1 MAWCGK
7 AMTMLNYVIRAC
19 ATTHTATAAIESD
32 DYFFDALAAARGVPT
47 ELLSRHDEQDPWARR
62 ERMQL
67 ALRRGGAGA
76 ASLHRN
82 RPAAYLGSLADTLP
96 TLAALPR
103 LAPLL
108 DAPHT
113 WHTSPCAA
121 LRDAAAAWDYIA
133 SLRDADDALYMHR
146 LRHPDAHESHR
157 LVYARLCGLETVGL
171 LTDDAAPSLEHLGK
185 TAGCQLQRALSHVLM
200 EFAYDCLNANPHI
213 DSRAKIANAAC
224 AAIGAGAWME
234 VLPVEPELTMSD
246 EAYDAAFCHRFLL
259 PNDRLVHGGLTHCHC
274 GLRPADLGPGDL
286 PFSEHVLACNGLGHE
301 GGFLSRHNAL
311 LTPLKLLFVNA
322 KYEFDTTPAHL
333 RFPTNDKLMLDFVA
347 RCPTDRTLS
356 IGGDARVVAPM
367 ALSWLEKA
375 QASYR
380 AQRRPDPQH
389 ATKLVEADKHAKYD
403 QLCQLL
409 NPPLRCLPAVL
420 TDFGGIGRE
429 LYSAIIQPHFQQL
442 YEAEVEEGKSG
453 WAARRAKQRWLQHTS
468 VTVANGNFRILT
480 TMHHEWRAPAPT
492 PGTSTS
498 AHRRPRAQA
507 ATSAGQVQNDTRLPT
522 PPTSLPSW

>member
-1 MAWCGK
+1 MSHFG
-7 AMTMLNYVIRAC
+7 R
-19 ATTHTATAAIESD
+19 
-32 DYFFDALAAARGVPT
+32 
-47 ELLSRHDEQDPWARR
+47 SRSSKENN
-62 ERMQL
+62 
-67 ALRRGGAGA
+67 
-76 ASLHRN
+76 S
-82 RPAAYLGSLADTLP
+82 
-96 TLAALPR
+96 
-103 LAPLL
+103 
-108 DAPHT
+108 
-113 WHTSPCAA
+113 
-121 LRDAAAAWDYIA
+121 
-133 SLRDADDALYMHR
+133 
-146 LRHPDAHESHR
+146 
-157 LVYARLCGLETVGL
+157 
-171 LTDDAAPSLEHLGK
+171 
-185 TAGCQLQRALSHVLM
+185 
-200 EFAYDCLNANPHI
+200 
-213 DSRAKIANAAC
+213 
-224 AAIGAGAWME
+224 
-234 VLPVEPELTMSD
+234 
-246 EAYDAAFCHRFLL
+246 
-259 PNDRLVHGGLTHCHC
+259 
-274 GLRPADLGPGDL
+274 DL